1 MQIKFYLTLITEKL
15 TINGPITY
23 KAQPSQILVFVFSS
37 SVSPT
42 ATPGSSGDQ
51 GCYEMTSYYCTSI
64 SKSI

>member
-42 ATPGSSGDQ
+42 ATPGSSG
-51 GCYEMTSYYCTSI
+51 GSRVL
-64 SKSI
+64 